1 LNARGEVTKGEF
13 TIDRTAMDVHTTGS
27 TATDKSQFLF
37 RADADSAVLKAASYA
52 ERHGL
57 FVGNK
62 ATVYIKNGPIGV
74 VGRTGQLTN
83 YLRVYRTNTGFVHGS
98 PVAGP

>member
-1 LNARGEVTKGEF
+1 
-13 TIDRTAMDVHTTGS
+13 
-27 TATDKSQFLF
+27 
-37 RADADSAVLKAASYA
+37 VLKAASYA

-83 YLRVYRTNTGFVHGS
+83 YLRALERTPDSSMAAPLRAHDADS
-98 PVAGP
+98 